1 MAAVTEEHVKALEK
15 VLMGVRG
22 SERGEG
28 RVAREGAYVPAEFVG
43 GRYMHAASR
52 GGYKG
57 YAIIVYWE
65 PKCALPHQ

>member
-1 MAAVTEEHVKALEK
+1 
-15 VLMGVRG
+15 MGVRG

-28 RVAREGAYVPAEFVG
+28 RVAREGAYVRAEFVG